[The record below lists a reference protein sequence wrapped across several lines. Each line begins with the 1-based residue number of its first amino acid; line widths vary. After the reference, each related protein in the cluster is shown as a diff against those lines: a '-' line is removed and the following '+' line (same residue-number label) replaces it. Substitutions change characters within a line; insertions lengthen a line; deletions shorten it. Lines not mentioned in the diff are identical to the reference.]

1 MTYSTVL
8 RNNPLEIQRNDK
20 KQNAESFEKN
30 LFEKNLLQ

>member
-1 MTYSTVL
+1 MPYSTVL

-20 KQNAESFEKN
+20 KKNVESFEKN

>member
-1 MTYSTVL
+1 MPYSTVL

>member
-20 KQNAESFEKN
+20 KQNVESFEKN